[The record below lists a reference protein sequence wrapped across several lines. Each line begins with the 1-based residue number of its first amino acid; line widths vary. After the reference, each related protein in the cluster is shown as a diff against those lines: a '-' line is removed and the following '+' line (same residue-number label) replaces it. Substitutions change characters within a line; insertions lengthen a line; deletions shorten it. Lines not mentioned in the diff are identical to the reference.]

1 MGHGTLAPSLL
12 SAHRAMA
19 GRGFDWRAPRP
30 EAVPFTPLATVPRL
44 PEEQLSEEF
53 WTCVCST
60 YAGQDLE
67 HDRALRLGWLGQLDP
82 TTLRFPQVEPGQLDP
97 TTLHLPQVE
106 TGQLDPTTLHF
117 SQVETGQLDPTLLH
131 FSQVEPGQLDPT
143 TLHFPQ
149 VEPGQLDPTT
159 LHQVETGQL
168 DPTTLHFP
176 KVETGQLDPTT
187 LHFPQV
193 ETGQLDPTTLHFP
206 QVETGQLDP
215 TTLHFPQVETGQ
227 LDPTTLHFPQVET
240 WQLDPAT
247 WGQASPSGHRS
258 HDSRYEDDVL
268 RGGDGGFARGVS
280 CQIKTCLLCFPGG
293 LEVWWSC
300 QKGSHPLLFGRLVG
314 PQASPL
320 VPFESAP
327 AKGPW
332 VHE

>member
-1 MGHGTLAPSLL
+1 
-12 SAHRAMA
+12 MA

-82 TTLRFPQVEPGQLDP
+82 TTLRFPQVEPGQL
-97 TTLHLPQVE
+97 
-106 TGQLDPTTLHF
+106 
-117 SQVETGQLDPTLLH
+117 
-131 FSQVEPGQLDPT
+131 
-143 TLHFPQ
+143 
-149 VEPGQLDPTT
+149 
-159 LHQVETGQL
+159 
-168 DPTTLHFP
+168 
-176 KVETGQLDPTT
+176 
-187 LHFPQV
+187 
-193 ETGQLDPTTLHFP
+193 
-206 QVETGQLDP
+206 VETGQLDP

-268 RGGDGGFARGVS
+268 RGQHVS
-280 CQIKTCLLCFPGG
+280 PNTAKAIMSKEAT
-293 LEVWWSC
+293 
-300 QKGSHPLLFGRLVG
+300 KHRGRLLAWFGEQMG
-314 PQASPL
+314 P
-320 VPFESAP
+320 
-327 AKGPW
+327 
-332 VHE
+332 